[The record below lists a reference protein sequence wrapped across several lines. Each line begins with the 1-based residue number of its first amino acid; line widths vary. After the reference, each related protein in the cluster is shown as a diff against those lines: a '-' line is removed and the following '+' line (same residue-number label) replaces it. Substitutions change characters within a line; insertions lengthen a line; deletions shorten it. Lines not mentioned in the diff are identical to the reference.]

1 MVFNY
6 MPQSTDELGV
16 FNLPLLLCK
25 PSAVFLSFFLAL
37 TSWLLSKRCAEGA
50 LADFGILFSLPSIWG
65 RPFSRVSGAPS

>member
-65 RPFSRVSGAPS
+65 RPFSRVSGALS